1 LWGDTDPSQ
10 PEFLRGLMTFV
21 QQPIADRLFIDALL
35 ADRPVERSFHD
46 GLAAQRVMGAT
57 IQSHVDGR
65 WVDVPLL

>member
-1 LWGDTDPSQ
+1 
-10 PEFLRGLMTFV
+10 MTFV